1 MSEYSLE
8 EISKYIGG
16 ELYGSDKLVSGFSID
31 SRTIE
36 NNDVFICIKGENYD
50 GHNFIQ
56 DVLSKAVCIVTS
68 SNIQNIDF
76 SKQSYIKVNDTFE
89 ALQKMS
95 EYVRSLSNAKF
106 IAITGSNGKTTV
118 KEMLADIL
126 SDHDITYTKGNYNN
140 HIGVP
145 LTLLSINKKDS
156 YVILEVG
163 SNKPGEIK
171 PLSKLIN
178 PDIAA
183 VTNIGYAHIEG
194 FKNIKNTA
202 REKYSIYESLKKD
215 GVAVINNEDNYS
227 ITAKKK
233 NKIYFGYKRKF
244 YKKLYMK
251 LKNIL
256 GKTDFLDIKK
266 INNNT
271 FEINHNKN
279 SATIKMKLH
288 GEHNFINA
296 ACASSIAVSLG
307 IPLTHI
313 KYKIENFIAVS
324 SRLKLHELRNNIN
337 IIDDCYNAN
346 PSSFKAALDYLSKTE
361 GKKIVLMGDMV
372 ELGKDSKSFHKE
384 IGEYAK
390 KLDINKFVSI
400 GVNSR
405 LASNVFGP
413 DGKHFTDHNSLKS
426 YLNNNIGPN
435 SYILIKGSR
444 SAQLEEYVDYLKSRS
459 N

>member
-1 MSEYSLE
+1 MSDYSLV

-16 ELYGSDKLVSGFSID
+16 EFYGSDKLVSGFSID
-31 SRTIE
+31 SRTIR
-36 NNDVFICIKGENYD
+36 NDDVFICIKGENYD
-50 GHNFIQ
+50 GHNFIK
-56 DVLSKAVCIVTS
+56 DILPKVVCVVTS
-68 SNIQNIDF
+68 RNIKNIDF
-76 SKQSYIKVNDTFE
+76 SKQSYIKVNDTFQ

-95 EYVRSLSNAKF
+95 EYVRSQSKAKF

-118 KEMLADIL
+118 KEMLAHIL
-126 SDHDITYTKGNYNN
+126 SDHDITYTKGNFNN

-145 LTLLSINKKDS
+145 ITLLSINKKDNF
-156 YVILEVG
+156 VILEVG

-171 PLSKLIN
+171 PLSKLIK

-194 FKNIKNTA
+194 FKSLKNTA
-202 REKYSIYESLKKD
+202 YEKYRIYESLKKD
-215 GVAVINNEDNYS
+215 GVAVINNENKYS
-227 ITAKKK
+227 HVTENK
-233 NKIYFGYKRKF
+233 NKIYFGYKKSI
-244 YKKLYMK
+244 YEKLHMV
-251 LKNIL
+251 LKNIF

-271 FEINHNKN
+271 IEISHNKT
-279 SATIKMKLH
+279 SATIKLKLH
-288 GEHNFINA
+288 GEHNFMNV

-307 IPLTHI
+307 IPLAHI
-313 KYKIENFIAVS
+313 KYKIESFIAVS
-324 SRLKLHELRNNIN
+324 SRLKLHELNNNIN

-346 PSSFKAALDYLSKTE
+346 PSSFKAALDYLSKIE
-361 GKKIVLMGDMV
+361 GTKIVLMGDMV
-372 ELGKDSKSFHKE
+372 ELGKDSNFFHKE

-390 KLDINKFVSI
+390 KLNIDKFISL
-400 GVNSR
+400 GVDSK
-405 LASNVFGP
+405 LASDVFSQ
-413 DGKHFTDHNSLKS
+413 DGKHFTDQNSLKS
-426 YLNNNIGPN
+426 YLNNNIESN

>member
-1 MSEYSLE
+1 MSDYSLV

-31 SRTIE
+31 SRTMA
-36 NNDVFICIKGENYD
+36 NNDVFICIKGEKYD
-50 GHNFIQ
+50 GHNFIH
-56 DVLSKAVCIVTS
+56 DILSSAACVVIS
-68 SNIQNIDF
+68 RDINNIDF
-76 SKQSYIKVNDTFE
+76 SKKSYIKVNDTFQ

-95 EYVRSLSNAKF
+95 EYVRSQSKAKF

-118 KEMLADIL
+118 KEMLAHIL
-126 SDHDITYTKGNYNN
+126 SDYDITYTKGNFNN

-145 LTLLSINKKDS
+145 LTLLSVNRKDKF
-156 YVILEVG
+156 VILEVG

-171 PLSKLIN
+171 PLSKLIK

-194 FKNIKNTA
+194 FKSLKNTA
-202 REKYSIYESLKKD
+202 YEKYSIYESLTKD
-215 GVAVINNEDNYS
+215 GVAVINNESKYTHVIEN
-227 ITAKKK
+227 K
-233 NKIYFGYKRKF
+233 NKIYFGYKKSI
-244 YKKLYMK
+244 YKKLNMV
-251 LKNIL
+251 LKNIF
-256 GKTDFLDIKK
+256 GTTDFFDIKK

-271 FEINHNKN
+271 IEISHNKI

-288 GEHNFINA
+288 GEHNFMNV

-307 IPLTHI
+307 IPLAHI
-313 KYKIENFIAVS
+313 KYKIESFIAVS
-324 SRLKLHELRNNIN
+324 SRLKLHELDNNIN

-346 PSSFKAALDYLSKTE
+346 PSSFKAALEYLSKVE
-361 GKKIVLMGDMV
+361 GTKIVLMGDMV
-372 ELGKDSKSFHKE
+372 ELGKDSNFFHKE

-390 KLDINKFVSI
+390 KLNIDKFISL
-400 GVNSR
+400 GVDSK
-405 LASNVFGP
+405 LASDVFSQ
-413 DGKHFTDHNSLKS
+413 DGKHFTDQNSLKS
-426 YLNNNIGPN
+426 YLNNNIESN

-444 SAQLEEYVDYLKSRS
+444 SAQLEKYVDYLKSRS

>member
-1 MSEYSLE
+1 MSDYSLV

-31 SRTIE
+31 SRTIR
-36 NNDVFICIKGENYD
+36 NDDVFICIKGENYD
-50 GHNFIQ
+50 GHNFIK
-56 DVLSKAVCIVTS
+56 DILPKVVCVVTS
-68 SNIQNIDF
+68 RNIKNIDF
-76 SKQSYIKVNDTFE
+76 SKQSYIKVNDTFQ

-95 EYVRSLSNAKF
+95 EYVRSQSKAKF

-118 KEMLADIL
+118 KEMLAHIL
-126 SDHDITYTKGNYNN
+126 SDHDITYTKGNFNN

-145 LTLLSINKKDS
+145 ITLLSINKKDNF
-156 YVILEVG
+156 VILEVG

-194 FKNIKNTA
+194 FKSLKNTA
-202 REKYSIYESLKKD
+202 YEKNCIYESLKKD
-215 GVAVINNEDNYS
+215 GVAVINNENKYS
-227 ITAKKK
+227 YVTAKK
-233 NKIYFGYKRKF
+233 NKIYFGYKKNIF
-244 YKKLYMK
+244 KKLHMTF
-251 LKNIL
+251 KNIFC
-256 GKTDFLDIKK
+256 KTDFLDIKK

-271 FEINHNKN
+271 FKIDHNKT

-288 GEHNFINA
+288 GEHNFMNA

-307 IPLTHI
+307 ISLEHI
-313 KYKIENFIAVS
+313 KSKIEGFIAVS
-324 SRLKLHELRNNIN
+324 SRLKLHKLHNNIN

-346 PSSFKAALDYLSKTE
+346 PSSFKAALDYLSKIE
-361 GKKIVLMGDMV
+361 GTKIVLMGDMV
-372 ELGKDSKSFHKE
+372 ELGKDSKFFHKE
-384 IGEYAK
+384 IGEYAQ
-390 KLDINKFVSI
+390 KLNIDKFISI
-400 GVNSR
+400 GVDSK
-405 LASNVFGP
+405 LASDVFSR

-426 YLNNNIGPN
+426 YLDNNIESN

>member
-1 MSEYSLE
+1 MSDYSLQ

-16 ELYGSDKLVSGFSID
+16 ELFGSDKLVSGFSID
-31 SRTIE
+31 SRTIK
-36 NNDVFICIKGENYD
+36 NNDVFICIKGKNYD
-50 GHNFIQ
+50 GHNFIE
-56 DVLSKAVCIVTS
+56 DILSKAACVVTS
-68 SNIQNIDF
+68 NNIDKIDF
-76 SKQSYIKVNDTFE
+76 SKQSYIKVNNTLE

-118 KEMLADIL
+118 KEMLAHIL
-126 SDHDITYTKGNYNN
+126 SDHDVTYTKGNYNN

-145 LTLLSINKKDS
+145 LTLLSINKNDNF
-156 YVILEVG
+156 VILEVG

-171 PLSKLIN
+171 PLTKLIN

-194 FKNIKNTA
+194 FKSLENTA
-202 REKYSIYESLKKD
+202 HEKYFIYESLKKN
-215 GVAVINNEDNYS
+215 GVAVINNEDKYS
-227 ITAKKK
+227 RVTTKK
-233 NKIYFGYKRKF
+233 NKIYFGYEKSF
-244 YKKLYMK
+244 YKKLYMT
-251 LKNIL
+251 LKNIF

-271 FEINHNKN
+271 IEISHNKT

-288 GEHNFINA
+288 GEHNFMNA

-307 IPLTHI
+307 ISLEHI
-313 KYKIENFIAVS
+313 KSKIEDFIAVS
-324 SRLKLHELRNNIN
+324 SRLKLHKLHNNIN

-361 GKKIVLMGDMV
+361 GTKIVLMGDMV
-372 ELGKDSKSFHKE
+372 ELGKDSKFFHKE

-390 KLDINKFVSI
+390 KLNIDKFISI
-400 GVNSR
+400 GVNSKF
-405 LASNVFGP
+405 ASDVFSQ

-426 YLNNNIGPN
+426 YLNNNISSN

-444 SAQLEEYVDYLKSRS
+444 SARLEEYVDYLKSRS

>member
-1 MSEYSLE
+1 MSDYSLQ

-16 ELYGSDKLVSGFSID
+16 VLHGSDKLVSSFSID
-31 SRTIE
+31 SRTIK

-56 DVLSKAVCIVTS
+56 DILSTASCVVTS
-68 SNIQNIDF
+68 NDIDNLDC
-76 SKQSYIKVNDTFE
+76 SKLSYIKVNNTFE

-118 KEMLADIL
+118 KEMLAYIL
-126 SDHDITYTKGNYNN
+126 SGHNVTYTKGNYNN

-145 LTLLSINKKDS
+145 LTLLSINTNDNF
-156 YVILEVG
+156 VILEVG

-171 PLSKLIN
+171 PLSALIN

-194 FKNIKNTA
+194 FKSLENTA
-202 REKYSIYESLKKD
+202 HEKYCIYESLKKD
-215 GVAVINNEDNYS
+215 GVAVINNEDKYS
-227 ITAKKK
+227 RVTTKK
-233 NKIYFGYKRKF
+233 NKIYFGYEKSF
-244 YKKLYMK
+244 YKKLCMK
-251 LKNIL
+251 LKNIFW
-256 GKTDFLDIKK
+256 KTDFLDIKK

-271 FEINHNKN
+271 FEINHNKT
-279 SATIKMKLH
+279 SETIRMKLH
-288 GEHNFINA
+288 GEHNFMNA

-307 IPLTHI
+307 IPLAHI
-313 KYKIENFIAVS
+313 KFKIEGFIAVS
-324 SRLKLHELRNNIN
+324 SRLKLHKLNNNIN
-337 IIDDCYNAN
+337 VIDDCYNAN
-346 PSSFKAALDYLSKTE
+346 PSSFNAALDYLSKTK
-361 GKKIVLMGDMV
+361 GIKIVLMGDMV
-372 ELGKDSKSFHKE
+372 ELGKDSKLFHQE
-384 IGEYAK
+384 VGEYAK
-390 KLDINKFVSI
+390 KLNIDKFISI
-400 GVNSR
+400 GVNSKF
-405 LASNVFGP
+405 ASDIFSQ
-413 DGKHFTDHNSLKS
+413 DGKHFTDHSSLKS

-444 SAQLEEYVDYLKSRS
+444 SARLEEYVDYLKSRS